1 MKIIQHNLCKHIQLY
16 INIWTGMLL
25 STALNFS
32 PLPHGNG
39 WEKVSC
45 GKDQFLLGHHEGKYG
60 FPLTA
65 NRNYGKLQITLDL
78 WKGSLALTV
87 MKAII
92 SKINS
97 LHRYIFQYCCSS
109 FSDKLFSE
117 IVSHSVTE
125 DSHTV
130 FRFTVTITK
139 FADEIHCPPK
149 KQ

>member
-1 MKIIQHNLCKHIQLY
+1 
-16 INIWTGMLL
+16 
-25 STALNFS
+25 
-32 PLPHGNG
+32 
-39 WEKVSC
+39 
-45 GKDQFLLGHHEGKYG
+45 
-60 FPLTA
+60 
-65 NRNYGKLQITLDL
+65 
-78 WKGSLALTV
+78 

-109 FSDKLFSE
+109 FSDKLFSG